1 MSDVGK
7 SKHGICGSLVL
18 SIRCHYIRIL
28 DLFCFEK
35 KSTNDLVHFFLLIL
49 VESGIWHVEMV
60 MQQLMRVWRWSWVAV
75 VQHALDQQYV
85 KKLTSD

>member
-49 VESGIWHVEMV
+49 VESGI
-60 MQQLMRVWRWSWVAV
+60 
-75 VQHALDQQYV
+75 
-85 KKLTSD
+85 